1 MEFSTSDWIAMAA
14 IAATVIVGV
23 VSWFVSAALTRKS
36 IEKRVLGYRMDSTPL
51 MTTSLQTAGLKIEF
65 DGEELPEPMLLTVE
79 IFNLGNVAL
88 ENPPISIA
96 TSKDATYIIPVQ
108 IEDIEP
114 GYEDLWE
121 IERTDADECE
131 IRLAHI
137 NPGQVV
143 KATILMDEVP
153 AEMPHFRCPLPN
165 VVVKE
170 VNPVDMTKVSVGLA
184 NVSVS
189 IMLNALGVRR

>member
-1 MEFSTSDWIAMAA
+1 MEFSTSDWIAVAA

-88 ENPPISIA
+88 EHPPISIA

-121 IERTDADECE
+121 IERTDADECA

-153 AEMPHFRCPLPN
+153 TEMPHFRCPLPN

-184 NVSVS
+184 NVSLS

>member
-36 IEKRVLGYRMDSTPL
+36 IKKRVLGYRMDSTPL

-121 IERTDADECE
+121 IERTDADECA

>member
-1 MEFSTSDWIAMAA
+1 M
-14 IAATVIVGV
+14 
-23 VSWFVSAALTRKS
+23 
-36 IEKRVLGYRMDSTPL
+36 
-51 MTTSLQTAGLKIEF
+51 
-65 DGEELPEPMLLTVE
+65 
-79 IFNLGNVAL
+79 

-108 IEDIEP
+108 IAAFEP
-114 GYEDLWE
+114 GYEALWE
-121 IERTDADECE
+121 IERTDADECA

-153 AEMPHFRCPLPN
+153 TEMPHFRCTLPN

-184 NVSVS
+184 NVSLS